1 MTLEQ
6 EIRIAT
12 KKLAAIKNSLPRGA
26 VKRDLRGAG
35 KIAANIA
42 KQNAPVSTK
51 AHFRYSTPKVSS
63 KFKAPKGQ
71 GVIAATYEPGNL
83 RDSIGVMSFRGSTSV
98 FVGPRTGR
106 KAKNGNDGYY
116 AQMVEFGT
124 KYTAPNPFMRR
135 SAGQAEKPVQNDL
148 IRRFRKRIEKAAQ

>member
-6 EIRIAT
+6 EIKIAT

-51 AHFRYSTPKVSS
+51 AHYRYSTPKASS
-63 KFKAPKGQ
+63 KFRAPKGE

-98 FVGPRTGR
+98 FVGPRTG
-106 KAKNGNDGYY
+106 KKSKGNDGYY

-135 SAGQAEKPVQNDL
+135 SAAQSEKPVQNEL
-148 IRRFRKRIEKAAQ
+148 IKRFRKRIEKAAQ